1 MVTVKDGTDRLVP
14 LAAVGL
20 NGKNF
25 GVVCKLLAT
34 NYHNVTFIPKSTG
47 YYLRMGG
54 WVHCTAQQIRTVLCL
69 CRFALCRYILCLC
82 TWICY
87 DKHMSINFSLTEF
100 VSEIWVI
107 FR

>member
-34 NYHNVTFIPKSTG
+34 NYHPKSTG
-47 YYLRMGG
+47 YYLRMGPL
-54 WVHCTAQQIRTVLCL
+54 HRTAN
-69 CRFALCRYILCLC
+69 
-82 TWICY
+82 
-87 DKHMSINFSLTEF
+87 KNSIMFMQ
-100 VSEIWVI
+100 VCIM
-107 FR
+107 

>member
-25 GVVCKLLAT
+25 G
-34 NYHNVTFIPKSTG
+34 VTFIPKSTG

-82 TWICY
+82 TCMY
-87 DKHMSINFSLTEF
+87 MDML
-100 VSEIWVI
+100 
-107 FR
+107 

>member
-47 YYLRMGG
+47 YYLRMGPL
-54 WVHCTAQQIRTVLCL
+54 HRTAN
-69 CRFALCRYILCLC
+69 
-82 TWICY
+82 
-87 DKHMSINFSLTEF
+87 KNSIMFMQ
-100 VSEIWVI
+100 VCIM
-107 FR
+107 

>member
-34 NYHNVTFIPKSTG
+34 NYHPKSTG

-82 TWICY
+82 TCMY
-87 DKHMSINFSLTEF
+87 MDML
-100 VSEIWVI
+100 
-107 FR
+107 